1 MLIAET
7 PFGLKVRV
15 PETPDEDAPYPSVD
29 RPSEVAAAYERDGY
43 VVLRGLVP
51 PTLCDAVRAAFDG
64 EVRRSGAPILRQKN
78 MRYEANAFDADGF
91 LSNPIFNVQDL
102 ETRRFGRFKRAA
114 LDVLTHPAVAAAT
127 GSVLGVPRTKL
138 IQSMFFEAPAGTWAH
153 QDSYYQDSAD
163 GLGGGVAG
171 WFALE
176 DVDAGAGRFYVASR
190 SHVALP
196 PLRNEGEFGVA
207 LGHDRYKRAVVEAV
221 RSAGLDCSA
230 PHLRKGDVLLWSSL
244 LVHGSLEALRPGVS
258 RASLT
263 AHYLAES
270 AEMLQFHARVRK
282 LDMTRHNGMA
292 VGLLHNQDRLRNRV
306 VRQVAWRAP
315 GLFGVARRAAIQ
327 AVLAAN
333 RLRGAAAAAPAA
345 AASAV
350 PGHGASRPAGQS
362 G

>member
-1 MLIAET
+1 MQTVVT
-7 PFGLKVRV
+7 PLGLRVRV
-15 PETPDEDAPYPSVD
+15 PETVDEDTPYPGAD
-29 RPSEVAAAYERDGY
+29 RPAEVAAAYARDGY

-51 PTLCDAVRAAFDG
+51 PDLCDSVRTAFDA
-64 EVRRSGAPILRQKN
+64 EVRPSRTPILRQKN

-91 LSNPIFNVQDL
+91 LSNPVFNVQDL
-102 ETRRFGRFKRAA
+102 ETRRFGRFKSAA

-127 GSVLGVPRTKL
+127 GTVLGAPRTKL

-176 DVDAGAGRFYVASR
+176 DIDAGAGRFYVAPR
-190 SHVALP
+190 SHRDLP
-196 PLRNEGEFGVA
+196 PLRNEGELGVA
-207 LGHDRYKRAVVEAV
+207 MGHDRYKRAVVEAV
-221 RSAGLDCSA
+221 RAAGIECSA
-230 PHLRKGDVLLWSSL
+230 PQLQKGDVLLWNSL

-258 RASLT
+258 RSSLT

-270 AEMLQFHARVRK
+270 AEMLQFHARVRR

-292 VGLLHNQDRLRNRV
+292 VGLLHNQDRLRNRL
-306 VRQVAWRAP
+306 VREVAWQAP
-315 GLFGVARRAAIQ
+315 GLFATARRVAIQ
-327 AVLAAN
+327 AVLAA
-333 RLRGAAAAAPAA
+333 RRARSALARRAPGGAA
-345 AASAV
+345 SK
-350 PGHGASRPAGQS
+350 PAGQE

>member
-15 PETPDEDAPYPSVD
+15 PESVDEDAPYPGAD
-29 RPSEVAAAYERDGY
+29 RPDDVAAAYERDGY

-51 PTLCDAVRAAFDG
+51 PALCDAVRAAFDA
-64 EVRRSGAPILRQKN
+64 EVRPSRTPILRQKN

-91 LSNPIFNVQDL
+91 LSNPVFNVQDL
-102 ETRRFGRFKRAA
+102 ETRRFGGFKSAA

-127 GSVLGVPRTKL
+127 RAVLGAPRTKL
-138 IQSMFFEAPAGTWAH
+138 IQSMYFEAPAGTWAH
-153 QDSYYQDSAD
+153 QDSYYQDSAE
-163 GLGGGVAG
+163 GLGRGVAG

-176 DVDAGAGRFYVASR
+176 DIDPGAGRFYVASK

-196 PLRNEGEFGVA
+196 PLRNEGELGVA

-221 RSAGLDCSA
+221 RDAGLDCTA
-230 PHLRKGDVLLWSSL
+230 PRLQKGDVLLWSSL

-263 AHYLAES
+263 AHYLAED
-270 AEMLQFHARVRK
+270 AEMLQFHARVRR

-292 VGLLHNQDRLRNRV
+292 VGLLHNQDRLHNRL
-306 VRQVAWRAP
+306 VREVAWRAP
-315 GLFGVARRAAIQ
+315 GLFGVARNAAIQ
-327 AVLAAN
+327 AVLAGR
-333 RLRGAAAAAPAA
+333 RLRGALAAAAPGRRGAA
-345 AASAV
+345 
-350 PGHGASRPAGQS
+350 RPASQG